1 MFRILKKILN
11 ILLTLFGVVTIIFF
25 LFNILPGDPAQ
36 MMLGQN
42 ENSEQLE
49 LIKKKYGFDKPV
61 FNQYLYYLND
71 LSIISIHSKD
81 PENISFLLENK
92 YNSFNLFSTKNYNV
106 EIKTPYLRESCQKN
120 GLTVTEI
127 IKNTLPNTI
136 VLAVSSISIAIFL
149 GLFLGIVS
157 ALYKN
162 TWIDVSIQFF
172 STLGMSVPSFF
183 SAIIFAWLFGYVLNE
198 YTGLNMTGSLF
209 ELDDYGE
216 QMTLRLQNLI
226 LPSLV
231 LGIRPVAVISQMM
244 RNSLLKVLKK
254 KYITTAYAKGLSK
267 IKVIQNHALKNSLN
281 PVITAL
287 SGWFASMLAG
297 SVFVEYIF
305 GWNGLGKEIVDAL
318 NKLDVPVLIGS
329 VLTISVI
336 FIMIN
341 IFVDIIYKWLDPRI
355 KIINKMRK
363 KIVAGNWKMN
373 NDLDQTIDLI
383 KKLKS
388 GIFKT
393 EVDVM
398 IAPSFPF
405 LKVAFDLTENT
416 NIEVISQNVNENN
429 SGAFTGEVSVKML
442 KSIGLSTTLIGH
454 SERRA
459 LYYENDDLLLKKIN
473 FALENEMNV
482 IFCFGE
488 ELSDRKSGKYFEVI
502 KNQLDNTI
510 IKLKSNQLK
519 NIVLAYEPVWAI
531 GTGETATADQAQ
543 EMHSYVRSYISDRFN
558 LEVAQNISILYGG
571 SVKPNNALEIFS
583 KADVDGGLIG
593 GAALNSSDFLKIIE
607 ANT

>member
-106 EIKTPYLRESCQKN
+106 EIKTPYLRESYQKN

-216 QMTLRLQNLI
+216 QMTLKLQNLI

-231 LGIRPVAVISQMM
+231 LGIRPVSVISQMM

-318 NKLDVPVLIGS
+318 NKLDVPVLIGA

-341 IFVDIIYKWLDPRI
+341 IFVDVIYKWLDPRI
-355 KIINKMRK
+355 KIIN
-363 KIVAGNWKMN
+363 
-373 NDLDQTIDLI
+373 
-383 KKLKS
+383 
-388 GIFKT
+388 
-393 EVDVM
+393 
-398 IAPSFPF
+398 
-405 LKVAFDLTENT
+405 
-416 NIEVISQNVNENN
+416 
-429 SGAFTGEVSVKML
+429 
-442 KSIGLSTTLIGH
+442 
-454 SERRA
+454 
-459 LYYENDDLLLKKIN
+459 
-473 FALENEMNV
+473 
-482 IFCFGE
+482 
-488 ELSDRKSGKYFEVI
+488 
-502 KNQLDNTI
+502 
-510 IKLKSNQLK
+510 
-519 NIVLAYEPVWAI
+519 
-531 GTGETATADQAQ
+531 
-543 EMHSYVRSYISDRFN
+543 
-558 LEVAQNISILYGG
+558 
-571 SVKPNNALEIFS
+571 
-583 KADVDGGLIG
+583 
-593 GAALNSSDFLKIIE
+593 
-607 ANT
+607 